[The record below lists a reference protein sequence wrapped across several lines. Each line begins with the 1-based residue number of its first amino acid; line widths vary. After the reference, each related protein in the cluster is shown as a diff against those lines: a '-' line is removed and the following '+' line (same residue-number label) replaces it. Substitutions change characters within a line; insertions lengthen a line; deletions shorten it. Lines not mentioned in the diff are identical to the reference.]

1 MSLQRRLVAVM
12 SILLVVGLLVADVVT
27 YVSVRSFLYG
37 RADDT
42 LASSEA
48 LAFNYVAYAT
58 ERRTP
63 LSAADLS
70 RHVSPDVYVLIIDHT
85 GKVVISR
92 PSGSPTKPDP
102 RPLLSP
108 SVPVQ
113 HSPDVTNREFGRYAG
128 TFRPNPNAVI
138 VGSKKDP
145 DGRYR
150 VVAVTVPQGTMY
162 IALSLNPTNDTLASL
177 RRVEGLATVAVLAI
191 MVGLA
196 LWLIRRGLRP
206 LRKMAETADA
216 IASGDLARRVPE
228 EKPTTE
234 VGRLGTALN
243 EMLTQI
249 EEAFAEKSASE
260 ERLRQFVADAS
271 HELRTPLTSI
281 RGYAELLRRG
291 GFSDEAGINRAL
303 QRVEEE
309 ATRMGGLVEDLL
321 LLAELDR
328 GRPLRS
334 DPVDLHRI
342 GANVVDDTNAFDHAH
357 ELTMA
362 PGREVIVLGDAERLT
377 QVAHNLVRNALA
389 HTPPGLE
396 GHGVRRTPNGAWAS
410 SGSPTTDRVS
420 IPPWRRGSS
429 IASRGGESGPDRA
442 GDRAGAGYRAR
453 HRRGPRWIRR
463 GDLVRHRRGHGGR
476 ADPAGAGRRAPSRFC
491 GRAPLSAGAPSLRVP
506 GTRGPRST

>member
-1 MSLQRRLVAVM
+1 VSLQRRLVAVM

-48 LAFNYVAYAT
+48 LAFNYVAYNT
-58 ERRTP
+58 ERKTP

-70 RHVSPDVYVLIIDHT
+70 RHVSPDVYVLIISHA
-85 GKVVISR
+85 GKVVMSR
-92 PSGSPTKPDP
+92 PSGSPTRPDP
-102 RPLLSP
+102 RPLLSA

-113 HSPDVTNREFGRYAG
+113 RSPDIASREFGRYGG

-138 VGSKKDP
+138 VGSARDP

-150 VVAVTVPQGTMY
+150 VVAVSVPQGTMY

-177 RRVEGLATVAVLAI
+177 RRVEGLATVVLLAI

-216 IASGDLARRVPE
+216 IASGDLTRRVPE
-228 EKPTTE
+228 EKPTSE

-328 GRPLRS
+328 GRPLRT
-334 DPVDLHRI
+334 DLVDLHRI
-342 GANVVDDTNAFDHAH
+342 CANVVEDSNASDHAH
-357 ELTMA
+357 DLTMA
-362 PGREVIVLGDAERLT
+362 PGREVVVLGDAERLT
-377 QVAHNLVRNALA
+377 QVAHNLVRNALT
-389 HTPPGLE
+389 HTPPGSRVTVSAQPERGMGVIRVSDNGPGIDPALAARVFDRFSRGNPGRTGPGSGLGLAIVRAIAE
-396 GHGVRRTPNGAWAS
+396 ALGGSAEVTSSTTGGASVVVRIPLAPAAVRRAAVAAP
-410 SGSPTTDRVS
+410 PVS
-420 IPPWRRGSS
+420 
-429 IASRGGESGPDRA
+429 A
-442 GDRAGAGYRAR
+442 GVPSL
-453 HRRGPRWIRR
+453 RGPRTP
-463 GDLVRHRRGHGGR
+463 G
-476 ADPAGAGRRAPSRFC
+476 PT
-491 GRAPLSAGAPSLRVP
+491 SA
-506 GTRGPRST
+506 